1 MNDTTPQSE
10 VAAALVACQGE
21 LEAAAFDMQN
31 PFLKNRYASLGAVIS
46 QSRPVLAKHGLAVFQ
61 IPTTQENHVS
71 LTTTILHKSGQSLD
85 GGTLTLPIGDE
96 KGKSLAQIV
105 GSLITYMRRYAWS
118 SVLGMYAEEDT
129 DGNDGPQKLA
139 GAIPRRPQ
147 APVAPKPPETTLAPV
162 SEATNSGPVIG
173 PKYRLQTL
181 NKLQAAPGGV
191 HRNAFRH
198 FLLVKG
204 WITSEGQ
211 PEDWDLSKLPKTVD
225 EFTQIGTDFHEFE
238 SRLNAEV
245 VP

>member
-1 MNDTTPQSE
+1 VNDTAPQSE

-46 QSRPVLAKHGLAVFQ
+46 QSRSVLAKHGLAVFQ

-147 APVAPKPPETTLAPV
+147 APVAPEPTKTSPVPV
-162 SEATNSGPVIG
+162 SGPPQAVPVVG
-173 PKYRLQTL
+173 PKYVMQTL
-181 NKLQAAPGGV
+181 NKLQAAPGGA
-191 HRNAFRH
+191 HRSAFRH

-204 WITSEGQ
+204 WIGAEQQ
-211 PEDWDLSKLPKTVD
+211 PEDWDLSKLPKTAD
-225 EFTQIGTDFHEFE
+225 EFVELGKSFHEFE
-238 SRLNAEV
+238 SRLDAEV
-245 VP
+245 KV

>member
-1 MNDTTPQSE
+1 MSENTPQSE

-46 QSRPVLAKHGLAVFQ
+46 VSRPVLARHGLAVFQ
-61 IPTTQENHVS
+61 VPTTQENHVS
-71 LTTTILHKSGQSLD
+71 LTTTIVHKSGQTMD
-85 GGTLTLPIGDE
+85 GGTLTFPIGDE

-105 GSLITYMRRYAWS
+105 GSLVTYARRYAWS
-118 SVLGMYAEEDT
+118 SVLGIYAEEDT

-147 APVAPKPPETTLAPV
+147 ATMAPEPPKTSPVAVPGAPQAV
-162 SEATNSGPVIG
+162 PVVG
-173 PKYRLQTL
+173 PKYVMQTL

-191 HRNAFRH
+191 HRSAFRH

-204 WITSEGQ
+204 WIGAEQQ
-211 PEDWDLSKLPKTVD
+211 PEDWDLSKLPKTAEEYVAL
-225 EFTQIGTDFHEFE
+225 GTDFHEFE

-245 VP
+245 KV